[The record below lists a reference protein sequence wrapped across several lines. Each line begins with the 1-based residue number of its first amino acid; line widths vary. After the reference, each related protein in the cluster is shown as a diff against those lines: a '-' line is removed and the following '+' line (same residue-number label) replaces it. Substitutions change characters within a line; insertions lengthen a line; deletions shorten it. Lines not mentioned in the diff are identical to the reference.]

1 MSYRRIFFWALAF
14 IIMFAVG
21 VIVSTKAPKAPKPLP
36 TFSGFKTIGTD
47 VAKRPSTPT
56 PPPTATPTPQQITYY
71 TVKEGDTLES
81 ISLRFGVSWI
91 DLANLN
97 KIANP
102 NYIEVGQILQISH
115 DPADYKDIDPYYFD
129 EIYKAEDGEKHIL
142 VVLSEQKLYT
152 YEGDK
157 LLTSYTISSGVAQ
170 YPTVTGIYKIQ
181 TKLTSTTMSGQ
192 GYNYPDVKNTMYF
205 YGDYGIHG
213 TYWHN
218 NFGTPMSHGCVNM
231 SEPDSK
237 EVFNWAEVGTIVQ
250 VIP

>member
-21 VIVSTKAPKAPKPLP
+21 AIVATKAPKAPKPLP
-36 TFSGFKTIGTD
+36 TFSDFKTISTD
-47 VAKRPSTPT
+47 SAKRPSTPT

-71 TVKEGDTLES
+71 TVTEGDTLES
-81 ISLRFGVSWI
+81 ISLRFGVNWI

-97 KIANP
+97 KISNP
-102 NYIEVGQILQISH
+102 SYIEVGQILKISH
-115 DPADYKDIDPYYFD
+115 NPDDYKNIDPYFID
-129 EIYKAEDGEKHIL
+129 EIYKAEEGEKHIL

-157 LLTSYTISSGVAQ
+157 LLNSYLISSGVAQ
-170 YPTVTGIYKIQ
+170 HPTVTGIFKIWI
-181 TKLTSTTMSGQ
+181 KLESTRMTGP
-192 GYNYPDVKNTMYF
+192 GYDLSNVPYTMYF

-237 EVFNWAEVGTIVQ
+237 EVFDWAEVGNIVQ